1 MTHTKKKLFIMVTNG
16 PENPELATI
25 PFVMATAA
33 QASDVEVVMG
43 FQGNGSM
50 LAIKCMADH
59 VFAQGFP
66 KLSEL
71 IDAYVEA
78 GGKLYVCGP
87 CVGARQVNE
96 GELLGGA
103 TIVGAATFV
112 SESLS
117 ATQSLI
123 YCGQL
128 GTSSAFDTTWMSCLL
143 AHWFS
148 ICQE

>member
-1 MTHTKKKLFIMVTNG
+1 MTDSNKKLFLMVTSD
-16 PENPELATI
+16 PENPEMATI

-33 QASDVEVVMG
+33 QASDVDVVMG

-50 LAIKCMADH
+50 LTIKCMSDH

-71 IDAYVEA
+71 IDTYVNE

-96 GELLGGA
+96 DELIDGA
-103 TIVGAATFV
+103 SIVGAATFV
-112 SESLS
+112 SESLN
-117 ATQSLI
+117 ATQALI
-123 YCGQL
+123 Y
-128 GTSSAFDTTWMSCLL
+128 
-143 AHWFS
+143 
-148 ICQE
+148 

>member
-1 MTHTKKKLFIMVTNG
+1 MASEAKKLFIMVTNG

-50 LAIKCMADH
+50 LSVKCMSDH
-59 VFAQGFP
+59 VNANGFP

-71 IDAYVEA
+71 IDIYVEG
-78 GGKLYVCGP
+78 GGKMYVCGP
-87 CVGARQVNE
+87 CVGSRQVE
-96 GELLGGA
+96 KDELIEGA
-103 TIVGAATFV
+103 TIVGATTFV

-117 ATQSLI
+117 ADQALI
-123 YCGQL
+123 Y
-128 GTSSAFDTTWMSCLL
+128 
-143 AHWFS
+143 
-148 ICQE
+148 

>member
-1 MTHTKKKLFIMVTNG
+1 MVTNG
-16 PENPELATI
+16 PENPEMATI

-33 QASDVEVVMG
+33 QASDVDVIMG

-50 LAIKCMADH
+50 LMIKCMSDH

-71 IDAYVEA
+71 IDTYIEE
-78 GGKLYVCGP
+78 GGKMYVCGP
-87 CVGARQVNE
+87 CVGSRQVHE
-96 GELLGGA
+96 DELIKGA
-103 TIVGAATFV
+103 TIVGAAAFV

-123 YCGQL
+123 Y
-128 GTSSAFDTTWMSCLL
+128 
-143 AHWFS
+143 
-148 ICQE
+148 

>member
-1 MTHTKKKLFIMVTNG
+1 MVTHG
-16 PENPELATI
+16 PKSPELATI

-43 FQGNGSM
+43 FQGNSSM
-50 LAIKCMADH
+50 LAIRCMAGH

-71 IDAYVEA
+71 IDAYVKA

-87 CVGARQVNE
+87 CVGSRQVNE
-96 GELLGGA
+96 DELLGGA
-103 TIVGAATFV
+103 SIVGAATFV

-123 YCGQL
+123 Y
-128 GTSSAFDTTWMSCLL
+128 
-143 AHWFS
+143 
-148 ICQE
+148 

>member
-1 MTHTKKKLFIMVTNG
+1 MVTNG

-33 QASDVEVVMG
+33 QAGDVEVVMG

-50 LAIKCMADH
+50 LAVKCMADH
-59 VFAQGFP
+59 VFANGFP

-71 IDAYVEA
+71 IETYLEA

-87 CVGARQVNE
+87 CGGSRQIDEDELIKGAS
-96 GELLGGA
+96 
-103 TIVGAATFV
+103 IVGAATFV

-117 ATQSLI
+117 ATQALI
-123 YCGQL
+123 Y
-128 GTSSAFDTTWMSCLL
+128 
-143 AHWFS
+143 
-148 ICQE
+148 

>member
-1 MTHTKKKLFIMVTNG
+1 MSVDSKKLFIMATNG

-50 LAIKCMADH
+50 LAVKCMSDH
-59 VFAQGFP
+59 VFANGFP

-71 IDAYVEA
+71 IDTYVEA
-78 GGKLYVCGP
+78 GGKMYVCGP
-87 CVGARQVNE
+87 CVGSRQINE
-96 GELLGGA
+96 DELIKGA
-103 TIVGAATFV
+103 TIVGAAAFV

-123 YCGQL
+123 Y
-128 GTSSAFDTTWMSCLL
+128 
-143 AHWFS
+143 
-148 ICQE
+148 